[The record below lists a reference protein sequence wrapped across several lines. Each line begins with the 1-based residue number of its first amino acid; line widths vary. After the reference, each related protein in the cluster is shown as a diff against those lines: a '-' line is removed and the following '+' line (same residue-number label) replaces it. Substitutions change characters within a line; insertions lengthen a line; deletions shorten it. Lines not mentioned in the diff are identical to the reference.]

1 MVNLNPTF
9 FAYTAL
15 STSNASSSLTTTN
28 YLQPNSFKMTINRK
42 NFPNLEFFCQ
52 SILHPDMNM
61 PAAELQYQR
70 VANIPMPG
78 DKINFGELT
87 CMIILDEELNSY
99 SEMYNWMKRMVST
112 PQSTRITKEN
122 QYLDNVPPTHADI
135 NISILSSSNN
145 VTRQIR
151 YIDCIPVG
159 LGNIQF
165 ESTAGGDTFITYPAS
180 FRFSYFDFK

>member
-1 MVNLNPTF
+1 MVNLNTEF
-9 FAYTAL
+9 FVDTNL
-15 STSNASSSLTTTN
+15 SVSNANSGLTTTN

-52 SILHPDMNM
+52 SVLHPDMNM
-61 PAAELQYQR
+61 PPAELQYQR
-70 VANIPMPG
+70 IANIPMPG
-78 DKINFGELT
+78 DKITFGELT
-87 CMIILDEELNSY
+87 CMIILDEQLNSY
-99 SEMYNWMKRMVST
+99 SEMYHWMQRMVET
-112 PQSTRITKEN
+112 PQGSRISDKN
-122 QYLDNVPPTHADI
+122 RLIDNVPPTHADI
-135 NISILSSSNN
+135 TISILSSSNN

-165 ESTAGGDTFITYPAS
+165 VSTASGDSFITYPAS